1 MSLFT
6 SLRRQ
11 HLSNTDEKDHDSDSD
26 DAQQNNTRTPLLSS
40 SSLFTEHNSQSNESS
55 FFSLRIKLNDGTQ
68 PNNSSDFVLEDIS
81 PGVTTV
87 RELKGAILKKHSNSS
102 DDGTSNNGNENNGNS
117 NGNRYLR
124 LIVRGRMM
132 APDTSTLDK
141 FSITKNDVIHAILA
155 KEGTRGGQQARMLRR
170 LNKSSPNNNGV
181 GGGGDATSG
190 SATASGATG
199 GRASTSS
206 AGGNTNNNSLS
217 NRLLRR
223 IGIDSNGIVI
233 SLTSNSN
240 EDEDSDES
248 EDDESEDEGD
258 VEMGN
263 TTSRPPTRRRG
274 QRERRQ
280 RERRGFDR
288 LRSTGMTRDEVT
300 AIRLYFARSI
310 DRYIERRRAMI
321 RAARQMMVGAASNNN
336 NEGGASTSS
345 STSRRG
351 SSSGE
356 SNNSLIETDE
366 ETGTSTASTTTSTAP
381 GAAADIS
388 TTNNSSSNNN
398 DEEILT
404 DRRRMEDE
412 WMSTQGPYSEFRMN
426 LNTSNPLLLAAISG
440 GAANVTEDAAA
451 AMRLNAAMGIN
462 PNGSRG
468 GLFFR
473 RAAAAVNAAAV
484 ALEVDDEQ
492 EEEEEE
498 EDDLMFGG
506 TLNPN
511 GTYVPQAGVH
521 PLYMGPLPS
530 AGTEKDF
537 VWGFILGFFVGFIM
551 LFWVW
556 MPTVTHKQK
565 VGIILGI
572 CFQLGMS
579 LMLKNNGHAHI

>member
-26 DAQQNNTRTPLLSS
+26 DAQQNTTRTPLLSS
-40 SSLFTEHNSQSNESS
+40 SSPLFTEHNSQSNESS

-102 DDGTSNNGNENNGNS
+102 DDGTSNNGNENNDNNS
-117 NGNRYLR
+117 GNRYLR

-181 GGGGDATSG
+181 GGGDATSG
-190 SATASGATG
+190 SATVSGATG

-366 ETGTSTASTTTSTAP
+366 ETGTSTASTTTSTTP

-412 WMSTQGPYSEFRMN
+412 WMSTQGPYSEFRMK

-579 LMLKNNGHAHI
+579 LMLKNNVHAHI

>member
-1 MSLFT
+1 
-6 SLRRQ
+6 
-11 HLSNTDEKDHDSDSD
+11 
-26 DAQQNNTRTPLLSS
+26 
-40 SSLFTEHNSQSNESS
+40 
-55 FFSLRIKLNDGTQ
+55 
-68 PNNSSDFVLEDIS
+68 
-81 PGVTTV
+81 
-87 RELKGAILKKHSNSS
+87 
-102 DDGTSNNGNENNGNS
+102 
-117 NGNRYLR
+117 
-124 LIVRGRMM
+124 
-132 APDTSTLDK
+132 
-141 FSITKNDVIHAILA
+141 
-155 KEGTRGGQQARMLRR
+155 
-170 LNKSSPNNNGV
+170 
-181 GGGGDATSG
+181 
-190 SATASGATG
+190 
-199 GRASTSS
+199 
-206 AGGNTNNNSLS
+206 
-217 NRLLRR
+217 
-223 IGIDSNGIVI
+223 
-233 SLTSNSN
+233 
-240 EDEDSDES
+240 
-248 EDDESEDEGD
+248 
-258 VEMGN
+258 
-263 TTSRPPTRRRG
+263 
-274 QRERRQ
+274 
-280 RERRGFDR
+280 
-288 LRSTGMTRDEVT
+288 MTRDEVT
-300 AIRLYFARSI
+300 AIRLCFARSI

-321 RAARQMMVGAASNNN
+321 RAARQMRDWAASNNN
-336 NEGGASTSS
+336 NKGGASTSS

-366 ETGTSTASTTTSTAP
+366 ETGTSTSSTTTSTAP

-484 ALEVDDEQ
+484 ALEVDDEE

-579 LMLKNNGHAHI
+579 LMLKNSGHSPI

>member
-11 HLSNTDEKDHDSDSD
+11 HLSTDEKEHDSDSD
-26 DAQQNNTRTPLLSS
+26 DQQNNTRTPLLSS
-40 SSLFTEHNSQSNESS
+40 SSSSLFPEHNSHSTESS
-55 FFSLRIKLNDGTQ
+55 LFSLRIKLNDGTQ
-68 PNNSSDFVLEDIS
+68 PNNSSDFVLEGIS
-81 PGVTTV
+81 PGVTSV
-87 RELKGAILKKHSNSS
+87 GELKGAILKKHSSS
-102 DDGTSNNGNENNGNS
+102 SNS
-117 NGNRYLR
+117 NGDGTHSGNDTNGNNRYLR

-181 GGGGDATSG
+181 TTGGGDGTSNG
-190 SATASGATG
+190 LTGGVSAIG
-199 GRASTSS
+199 GRASSS
-206 AGGNTNNNSLS
+206 AGGNTNNISLS

-233 SLTSNSN
+233 SLASSNSN
-240 EDEDSDES
+240 EDDDSS
-248 EDDESEDEGD
+248 EESEDEESED
-258 VEMGN
+258 EVDLEVGN
-263 TTSRPPTRRRG
+263 TTSRTTRRRG

-300 AIRLYFARSI
+300 AIRLYFARSL
-310 DRYIERRRAMI
+310 DRYIERRRVMI
-321 RAARQMMVGAASNNN
+321 RAARQMRDGAASNNTT
-336 NEGGASTSS
+336 EGGVSRHGS
-345 STSRRG
+345 ST
-351 SSSGE
+351 GE
-356 SNNSLIETDE
+356 SNTSHVEIDE
-366 ETGTSTASTTTSTAP
+366 ETGSSTASTSTPAP
-381 GAAADIS
+381 GAVDSS
-388 TTNNSSSNNN
+388 TATNNSSSNNN
-398 DEEILT
+398 DDEEILT

-440 GAANVTEDAAA
+440 GAANVAEDAAA

-462 PNGSRG
+462 PNGNRGG

-484 ALEVDDEQ
+484 ALEVDNDED
-492 EEEEEE
+492 EEEEE

-511 GTYVPQAGVH
+511 GTYVPRAGVH
-521 PLYMGPLPS
+521 PMYMGPLPS

-537 VWGFILGFFVGFIM
+537 VWGFILGFFVGYIM

-579 LMLKNNGHAHI
+579 LMLKNNGYAHI

>member
-40 SSLFTEHNSQSNESS
+40 SPLFTEHNSQSNESS

-102 DDGTSNNGNENNGNS
+102 DDGTNNGNENNGNS

-181 GGGGDATSG
+181 RGGDATSG
-190 SATASGATG
+190 SATVSGATG

-440 GAANVTEDAAA
+440 GTANVTEDAAA

-579 LMLKNNGHAHI
+579 LMLKNNVHAHI

>member
-26 DAQQNNTRTPLLSS
+26 DAQQNTTRTPLLSS
-40 SSLFTEHNSQSNESS
+40 SPLFTEHNSQSNESS

-181 GGGGDATSG
+181 GGGDATSG
-190 SATASGATG
+190 SATVSGATG

-206 AGGNTNNNSLS
+206 AGGNTTNNSLS

-321 RAARQMMVGAASNNN
+321 SAARQMRDGAASNNN

-366 ETGTSTASTTTSTAP
+366 ETGTSTASTTTSTTP

-398 DEEILT
+398 DDEILT

-484 ALEVDDEQ
+484 ALEVDDEEEEG
-492 EEEEEE
+492 EEEEE
-498 EDDLMFGG
+498 DLMFGG

-521 PLYMGPLPS
+521 RLYMGPLPS

>member
-1 MSLFT
+1 
-6 SLRRQ
+6 
-11 HLSNTDEKDHDSDSD
+11 
-26 DAQQNNTRTPLLSS
+26 
-40 SSLFTEHNSQSNESS
+40 
-55 FFSLRIKLNDGTQ
+55 
-68 PNNSSDFVLEDIS
+68 LEGIS

-87 RELKGAILKKHSNSS
+87 SELKGAILKKHSS
-102 DDGTSNNGNENNGNS
+102 TSNSNS
-117 NGNRYLR
+117 NGHGDGTPSSGNDTTTTGSNNNNSNTNNRYLR

-170 LNKSSPNNNGV
+170 LNKSFPNNNNGSSSSSTE
-181 GGGGDATSG
+181 GGGGGGGTTSG
-190 SATASGATG
+190 LIGGGGVSTIG
-199 GRASTSS
+199 GRGASS
-206 AGGNTNNNSLS
+206 ANNTNISFS

-233 SLTSNSN
+233 SLASSNSN
-240 EDEDSDES
+240 E
-248 EDDESEDEGD
+248 EDDDSEESEDEESEED
-258 VEMGN
+258 EVDDLELGN
-263 TTSRPPTRRRG
+263 TTTTSRSTRRRG

-310 DRYIERRRAMI
+310 DRYIERRRVMI
-321 RAARQMMVGAASNNN
+321 RAARQMRNGVASNITT
-336 NEGGASTSS
+336 EGSSS
-345 STSRRG
+345 STV
-351 SSSGE
+351 E
-356 SNNSLIETDE
+356 SNTSLTEIDE
-366 ETGTSTASTTTSTAP
+366 ETGSSTSSTSTPTP
-381 GAAADIS
+381 GAADSFTANN
-388 TTNNSSSNNN
+388 NNSRSSSNNNNN

-440 GAANVTEDAAA
+440 GAANIAEDAAA
-451 AMRLNAAMGIN
+451 AMRLHAAMGMN
-462 PNGSRG
+462 PNGNRG

-484 ALEVDDEQ
+484 ALEVDDEE

-511 GTYVPQAGVH
+511 GTYVPRAGVH
-521 PLYMGPLPS
+521 PMYMGPLPS

-537 VWGFILGFFVGFIM
+537 VWGFILGFFVGYIM

>member
-26 DAQQNNTRTPLLSS
+26 DAQQNTTRTPLLSS
-40 SSLFTEHNSQSNESS
+40 SPLFTEHNSQSNESS

-102 DDGTSNNGNENNGNS
+102 DDGTNNGNENNGNS

-181 GGGGDATSG
+181 GGGDATSG
-190 SATASGATG
+190 SATVSGATG

-206 AGGNTNNNSLS
+206 AGGNTTNNSLS

-579 LMLKNNGHAHI
+579 LMLKNNVHAHI

>member
-40 SSLFTEHNSQSNESS
+40 SPLFTEHNSQSNESS

-102 DDGTSNNGNENNGNS
+102 DDGTSNNGNENNGNNS
-117 NGNRYLR
+117 GNRYLR

-181 GGGGDATSG
+181 GGGDATSG
-190 SATASGATG
+190 SATVSGATG

-381 GAAADIS
+381 GAAADNS

-484 ALEVDDEQ
+484 ALEVDDEE